1 MNMRA
6 ENPVCPPVLHMQAVQ
21 KSYGTP
27 QGSAMVLRRV
37 NLNIH
42 EGEFVVITGPSG
54 SGKSTC
60 LHLAALL
67 DMPTAGQVLLDGDDV
82 SRLPDRESCHLRAT
96 RIGMVFQ
103 KYCLIPH
110 RSVIDNV
117 IFRFR
122 YLEHNPDETMAL
134 ARHALDI
141 VGIGHLAGRTA
152 RLLSGGEMQ
161 RVAIARAIAL
171 RPRLLIADE
180 PTGNLDHTTTLA
192 VMEHF
197 RRLNNDGITI
207 LMVTHNPL
215 LLDYCSRHVSCADGI
230 IDA

>member
-1 MNMRA
+1 MNTSA
-6 ENPVCPPVLHMQAVQ
+6 ENLVRAPVLRMQAVQ
-21 KSYGTP
+21 KSYDTL
-27 QGSAMVLRRV
+27 QGSTAVLRRV
-37 NLNIH
+37 NLDIAG
-42 EGEFVVITGPSG
+42 GEFVVITGPSG

-67 DMPTAGQVLLDGDDV
+67 DNPTAGQVLFDGDDV
-82 SRLPDRESCHLRAT
+82 SCLTDRESCHLRAT
-96 RIGMVFQ
+96 KIGMVFQ

-110 RSVIDNV
+110 RSVLDNV
-117 IFRFR
+117 MFRFR
-122 YLEHNPDETMAL
+122 YLECDPGETMAFG
-134 ARHALDI
+134 REALDA
-141 VGIGHLAGRTA
+141 VGIDHLADRTV

-180 PTGNLDHTTTLA
+180 PTGNLDHAATLA
-192 VMEHF
+192 VMENF

-215 LLDYCSRHVSCADGI
+215 LLEYCSRHVSCSDGI